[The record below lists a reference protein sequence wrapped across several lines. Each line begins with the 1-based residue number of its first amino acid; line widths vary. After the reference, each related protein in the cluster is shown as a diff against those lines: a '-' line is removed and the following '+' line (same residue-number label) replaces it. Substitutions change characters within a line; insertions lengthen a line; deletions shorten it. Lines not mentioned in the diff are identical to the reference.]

1 MQKGEIMVDILYESL
16 MTCPIVK
23 KGDYNYFIHPLTDG
37 IPSIEPAL
45 LQVAAEGLIR
55 VMNLK
60 DTDRQ
65 VDYILGCE
73 AMGIPIGT
81 AVSYATDIPLIVV
94 RKRSYGLPGE
104 IAIYQSTGYSKGEL
118 YLNGVKAGD
127 KVVIVDDVIST
138 GGTVRA
144 LLHTLEKIGVEVVDI
159 GFVFSKGPIDLGYP
173 YKILYE
179 IEVTDSIQVIRSF

>member
-1 MQKGEIMVDILYESL
+1 MMADILYESL

-37 IPSIEPAL
+37 IPAIEPAL
-45 LQVAAEGLIR
+45 LQAAAEGLVR
-55 VMNLK
+55 VMDLK
-60 DTDRQ
+60 NTDTE
-65 VDYILGCE
+65 VDWILGCE

-81 AVSYATDIPLIVV
+81 AVSYATGIPLIVV
-94 RKRSYGLPGE
+94 RKRQYGLPGE
-104 IAIYQSTGYSKGEL
+104 TVVSQTTGYSKGDL

-138 GGTVRA
+138 GGTTRA
-144 LLHTLEKIGVEVVDI
+144 LLDALEEIGAEVIDV
-159 GFVFSKGPIDLGYP
+159 GFVFSKGPVDIKYP

-179 IEVTDSIQVIRSF
+179 IEVTDSIQVVRSF